1 MPVVDDLIAANSRIR
16 ESARA
21 VGEALAAVEVYTEP
35 AIARAVQAEHN
46 LYARIDA
53 EFGMLS
59 SADAGRRMG
68 SRSSAPRNLATT
80 AHRAGTL
87 VAVHRGNYLAYPGFQ
102 FDPDGQ
108 PLPVIARLRDVAAA
122 AAGPRPAWCNGSA
135 RRPPTSTVTGRWIIS
150 ARTRIGWSQ
159 WPRRPCLLVV
169 TRPPSPVRTGR
180 HQSACRTTALPRAV
194 IDAHGNRVQPG
205 LGAPTR
211 FAFFG
216 NPVVPVMYTAESE
229 DAAIAETLLHD
240 IPADGGVLPY
250 DQYAGTALVRLE
262 VTRALRLAVLHGIGL
277 RQLKASAHAVTAEP
291 GIDLSRHRCVG
302 RSGAQ
307 RRPGRAGVDVADV
320 Q

>member
-102 FDPDGQ
+102 FDTDGQ
-108 PLPVIARLRDVAAA
+108 PLTVIARLRDVAE
-122 AAGPRPAWCNGSA
+122 AAG
-135 RRPPTSTVTGRWIIS
+135 
-150 ARTRIGWSQ
+150 WSEAGLVQ
-159 WPRRPCLLVV
+159 WLC
-169 TRPPSPVRTGR
+169 
-180 HQSACRTTALPRAV
+180 
-194 IDAHGNRVQPG
+194 
-205 LGAPTR
+205 APTTYFDGDR
-211 FAFFG
+211 
-216 NPVVPVMYTAESE
+216 PV
-229 DAAIAETLLHD
+229 DHLIAD
-240 IPADGGVLPY
+240 PDRV
-250 DQYAGTALVRLE
+250 
-262 VTRALRLAVLHGIGL
+262 LAVAKEAL
-277 RQLKASAHAVTAEP
+277 AV
-291 GIDLSRHRCVG
+291 SW
-302 RSGAQ
+302 
-307 RRPGRAGVDVADV
+307 
-320 Q
+320 